1 MPANRFGPAL
11 LLRLKIV
18 KKKKKKKGRHKTFP
32 SGASPGRAVDS
43 LHLLT
48 KTNET
53 QRVPRNASISHSFGK
68 RRKKKT
74 LRLMQSNKK
83 AVASFF
89 LFLALPPPDNELIR
103 FSTRLLLRG
112 RMDESDSTSRDC
124 CATSARYAIITTRPC
139 RPFSFSLSFFL
150 LAGRF
155 TLHNKWLAGNGV
167 NLCVLSPIHFFQK
180 NSAQSE
186 SIAISGR
193 HWAVEKKMQSH
204 TNRALEWSKRFDK
217 VPNGWKAEANRANIL
232 SIYSVVGRRREPQLG
247 RI

>member
-1 MPANRFGPAL
+1 MARFVVGSLSTRRWRLHRERQVRHASLSLSLSLSPRQLKLKRFNLIHIQRRRKKNGAQEASLYLATGNRLSRQAHLRPIFDMPANRFGPAL

-155 TLHNKWLAGNGV
+155 TLHNK
-167 NLCVLSPIHFFQK
+167 
-180 NSAQSE
+180 
-186 SIAISGR
+186 
-193 HWAVEKKMQSH
+193 
-204 TNRALEWSKRFDK
+204 
-217 VPNGWKAEANRANIL
+217 
-232 SIYSVVGRRREPQLG
+232 
-247 RI
+247 